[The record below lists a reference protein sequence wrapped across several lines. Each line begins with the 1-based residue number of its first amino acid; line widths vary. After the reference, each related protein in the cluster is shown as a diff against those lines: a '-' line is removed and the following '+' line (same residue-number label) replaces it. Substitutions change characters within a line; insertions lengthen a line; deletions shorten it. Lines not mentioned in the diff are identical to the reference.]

1 MVIMGIEDGARRA
14 LDRSTG
20 RLVLLMRLVG
30 NFDAV
35 SEGVEDALLLAV
47 VAGRRAVR
55 GLVAFSITSVDR
67 EACATARVILSR
79 GSIRDSV
86 RRGRASEGRC
96 SGRRISVRGANIIW
110 VFGCEMKKTLSKS
123 AGGRFMC

>member
-1 MVIMGIEDGARRA
+1 MVIIGIDDGARKA
-14 LDRSTG
+14 FDRSTG

-30 NFDAV
+30 NFDVVIA
-35 SEGVEDALLLAV
+35 GVEDALFLRAV

-55 GLVAFSITSVDR
+55 GLVALSITSVDR
-67 EACATARVILSR
+67 EAFATARVIFSR
-79 GSIRDSV
+79 GSVRDSV

-110 VFGCEMKKTLSKS
+110 VFGC
-123 AGGRFMC
+123 

>member
-1 MVIMGIEDGARRA
+1 MGIEDGARKA
-14 LDRSTG
+14 FDRSTG

-67 EACATARVILSR
+67 EACATARVIFSR
-79 GSIRDSV
+79 GSVRDSV